1 MCAHGAANEATP
13 TFRPSKHFHI
23 GEELAERVA
32 FEKGNILEVDK
43 LEAAC
48 EGVDGVFHLAGIVK
62 HSRDNPHPPTVEVAW
77 KVNVDGTFNVFRAVA
92 KAAEK
97 TPDKKKPRIVYASS
111 SGCVACQ
118 NPPRSGPGG
127 DSSPLCEDVVAG
139 TKYGNYGKFPYYAA
153 KIEVEKRGMPLAEE
167 LGLEVVWMRPTMMFG
182 PGDHLFRSTG
192 LVCSFLKGSIPMVPS
207 GGASFLDVRD
217 SAAMFK
223 AAMELPALPR
233 SNPTYTLG
241 SHNCTVK
248 ELFALFEKFTGVK
261 APTMSLPY
269 PLLHFAASMIYKL
282 SGRTNTTLD
291 PVRAEMGSVF
301 WVRTSWHHPSRHHTH
316 MLGHQ
321 PYFSFEVLGPP
332 RCTLTVAW

>member
-1 MCAHGAANEATP
+1 M
-13 TFRPSKHFHI
+13 
-23 GEELAERVA
+23 
-32 FEKGNILEVDK
+32 
-43 LEAAC
+43 C

-62 HSRDNPHPPTVEVAW
+62 HSRDNPHPPTVDVAW
-77 KVNVDGTFNVFRAVA
+77 QVNVDGTFNVFKAVA
-92 KAAEK
+92 KAGEK
-97 TPDKKKPRIVYASS
+97 NGGKKVRIVYASS

-127 DSSPLCEDVVAG
+127 DDSPLCEDVVIG
-139 TKYGNYGKFPYYAA
+139 TQYGKYGKFPYYAA

-167 LGLEVVWMRPTMMFG
+167 LGLEVVWMRPTMMLG

-223 AAMELPALPR
+223 AAMELPTLPR
-233 SNPTYTLG
+233 TNPTYTLG

-248 ELFALFEKFTGVK
+248 GLFALFEKHTGVK
-261 APTMSLPY
+261 APTMALPY

-301 WVRTSWHHPSRHHTH
+301 WVRESQRDLSIGIDRASSGT
-316 MLGHQ
+316 M
-321 PYFSFEVLGPP
+321 PP
-332 RCTLTVAW
+332 NLLPARARRMSIRRWPRKSLVSSHETTTRR